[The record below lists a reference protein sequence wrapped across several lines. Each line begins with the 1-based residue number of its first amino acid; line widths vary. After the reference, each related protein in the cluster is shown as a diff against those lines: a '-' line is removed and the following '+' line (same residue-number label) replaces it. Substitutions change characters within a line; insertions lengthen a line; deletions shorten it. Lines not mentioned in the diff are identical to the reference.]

1 MTMVIDLMS
10 WALLLA
16 GGFFMV
22 VGAIGINRMPDV
34 FTRMHAASVSD
45 TLGAGLLLAGMML
58 QAGFSLVTVKLIV
71 ILMLFVFQNPLAT
84 HALTQAALHAGL
96 KPLLARPGRP
106 LAESEAEPEPMG
118 PGLAANHREAGS

>member
-1 MTMVIDLMS
+1 MTVVIDLLS

-16 GGFFMV
+16 GGFFIV

-45 TLGAGLLLAGMML
+45 TLGAGFLLIGMML

-71 ILMLFVFQNPLAT
+71 IFMLLFFQSPLAT
-84 HALTQAALHAGL
+84 HALTQAALYVGL
-96 KPLLARPGRP
+96 KPLLAKPGKR

-118 PGLAANHREAGS
+118 PGLEARHQEAGS